1 MLHPAQSLSF
11 GTAKS
16 SLSPLCAAVVLVDAW
31 NGMTFTLDVDLPAD
45 QDSEITVEIDTDSPS
60 NMALSLSSASST
72 AIADF
77 YQTLG
82 TAPATPF
89 QVPMTHL
96 SALPPT
102 PHCPCLPSPP
112 TQVQG

>member
-1 MLHPAQSLSF
+1 
-11 GTAKS
+11 
-16 SLSPLCAAVVLVDAW
+16 
-31 NGMTFTLDVDLPAD
+31 MTFTLDVDLPAD

-82 TAPATPF
+82 TPHAKPC

-96 SALPPT
+96 SALT
-102 PHCPCLPSPP
+102 CPATDSALPFCLPLRPP
-112 TQVQG
+112 KYKVESNDGVNGAGTLQR